1 MTRQLV
7 SNFRVGEIQKGFVK
21 FFNTE
26 KGFGF
31 IGSHSGG
38 PDIFVHMSALE
49 GSEVTKLNKQDFV
62 EFELGKSA
70 ESERIFATR
79 VRLLRKAEQSSGGH
93 SGGRPLRGGSKLE
106 KAGQGSGVV
115 KWFDLGKGYGF
126 ITPQGGDKDVFVH
139 ARVLKR
145 AGLTDLTSGQ
155 AVSFELEIDPSRN
168 RLSVSK
174 IVRVSSPGA
183 SNRPAGT

>member
-1 MTRQLV
+1 M
-7 SNFRVGEIQKGFVK
+7 
-21 FFNTE
+21 
-26 KGFGF
+26 
-31 IGSHSGG
+31 
-38 PDIFVHMSALE
+38 
-49 GSEVTKLNKQDFV
+49 
-62 EFELGKSA
+62 
-70 ESERIFATR
+70 
-79 VRLLRKAEQSSGGH
+79 
-93 SGGRPLRGGSKLE
+93 E

-155 AVSFELEIDPSRN
+155 AVSFELEIDRSRN